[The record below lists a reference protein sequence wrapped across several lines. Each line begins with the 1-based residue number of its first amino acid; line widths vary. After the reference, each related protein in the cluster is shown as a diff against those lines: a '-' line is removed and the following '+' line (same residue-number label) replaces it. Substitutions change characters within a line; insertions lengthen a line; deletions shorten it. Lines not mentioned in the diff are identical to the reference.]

1 MCNSN
6 QDYYLKLEELKNACL
21 ETIAKL
27 ESMYWNKLY
36 LKGVQPLD
44 KSSAASNMCCRSKL
58 EREASIQ
65 EGTPAPHSP
74 PEAMYRSS
82 FLREVR
88 KEKYERS
95 DAYDELQ
102 GSPEFDSLAQARG
115 LENLQE
121 LNERFASY
129 INRAR
134 VLEQRNTILRKQ
146 LETFQRM
153 DELVGLDEAFSSQIE
168 FNRQRMRELASN
180 RARLEREEKDAQRML
195 DEYHNKYRNE
205 REYQQR
211 LKETLERLNKEADE
225 ALLCNLEL
233 QIESQFL
240 QDDINA
246 SQDRYKKNLMEVQ
259 TYVNVLQQIIQ
270 TTPRVS
276 PITTGICEEKLVAER
291 RIPVL
296 QSQLEEYKGILCQL
310 QAQKYKLQTET
321 TMLEQAIKTTQDSY
335 DDEIQLYNEQIENLR
350 KGLEEAERTL
360 EKYTTDCRQLVI
372 YQQSLENELE
382 RYKRVIENE
391 ESRLNSAIAGTPV
404 TLFTQIYRPVQPQA
418 LRGRDITQAMQD
430 IASVKARQKALTKKI
445 ARKKELMSKDITDGL
460 STEKMYERTLDGF
473 DQDQLEFRYEGSVT
487 CEPGQEG
494 LELDEKEMG
503 PEDVPDGAQISKAF
517 DKFCN
522 IVREKVRVYKRPEPK
537 PDAHPKEHYVL
548 VTGEESYEE
557 PCVLAPSIP
566 TVGGITVSVS
576 NGKVVSDGDVEPIPE
591 LPEPAEPSEKG
602 DICERRE
609 EFELQEIQK
618 EEEKE
623 DMIEWGKKTRAKIE
637 QITKYPAIAEPET
650 VPSPALISP
659 TEPGVLR
666 ETEYDREDKQ
676 GLLFREEGLPG
687 SVSYEKVEVVE
698 SIEKFSDD
706 RIQTYEETAMIVE
719 TMIEKTSK
727 KKPGDKCS

>member
-1 MCNSN
+1 
-6 QDYYLKLEELKNACL
+6 
-21 ETIAKL
+21 
-27 ESMYWNKLY
+27 
-36 LKGVQPLD
+36 
-44 KSSAASNMCCRSKL
+44 
-58 EREASIQ
+58 
-65 EGTPAPHSP
+65 
-74 PEAMYRSS
+74 MYRSS

-95 DAYDELQ
+95 DAYDELR

-153 DELVGLDEAFSSQIE
+153 DELVGLDEAFAGQIE
-168 FNRQRMRELASN
+168 FNRQRMRELASD
-180 RARLEREEKDAQRML
+180 RAKLEREEKDAQRML
-195 DEYHNKYRNE
+195 DEYRNKYRNE

-246 SQDRYKKNLMEVQ
+246 TKDRYKKNLMEIQ
-259 TYVNVLQQIIQ
+259 TYVTVLQQIIQ

-296 QSQLEEYKGILCQL
+296 QSQLEEYKSILCQL

-321 TMLEQAIKTTQDSY
+321 TMLEQAIKTTQESY

-350 KGLEEAERTL
+350 KGIEEAERTL

-382 RYKRVIENE
+382 RYKRIIENE
-391 ESRLNSAIAGTPV
+391 DSRLNSAIAGTPV

-418 LRGRDITQAMQD
+418 SRGRDITQAMQD
-430 IASVKARQKALTKKI
+430 IASVKPRQKALTKKI

-460 STEKMYERTLDGF
+460 SPERLYERTLEGF
-473 DQDQLEFRYEGSVT
+473 DQDQLEFRHEGSVT

-494 LELDEKEMG
+494 LELDEKETG

-517 DKFCN
+517 DKLCN
-522 IVREKVRVYKRPEPK
+522 IVKEKIRVKRPEPK
-537 PDAHPKEHYVL
+537 PDAYPKGRYVL
-548 VTGEESYEE
+548 VTGEEGYEE
-557 PCVLAPSIP
+557 PCILAPSIP
-566 TVGGITVSVS
+566 AVGGITVSTN
-576 NGKVVSDGDVEPIPE
+576 NGKVMNGGEVEPIPE
-591 LPEPAEPSEKG
+591 LPEPAEPPEKEA
-602 DICERRE
+602 ICERRE
-609 EFELQEIQK
+609 EFELPDKQK

-623 DMIEWGKKTRAKIE
+623 DMLEWGKKARGKIE
-637 QITKYPAIAEPET
+637 QITKYRDVSEPEA
-650 VPSPALISP
+650 VPSPGPISP
-659 TEPGVLR
+659 TEPGVIQ
-666 ETEYDREDKQ
+666 EAEYEREDKQ
-676 GLLFREEGLPG
+676 GLLYREAGLPG
-687 SVSYEKVEVVE
+687 SMSYEKVEVVE

-727 KKPGDKCS
+727 KKAGDKGS

>member
-1 MCNSN
+1 
-6 QDYYLKLEELKNACL
+6 
-21 ETIAKL
+21 
-27 ESMYWNKLY
+27 
-36 LKGVQPLD
+36 
-44 KSSAASNMCCRSKL
+44 
-58 EREASIQ
+58 
-65 EGTPAPHSP
+65 
-74 PEAMYRSS
+74 MYRSS
-82 FLREVR
+82 FLHEVR
-88 KEKYERS
+88 KKYERS
-95 DAYDELQ
+95 DAYDELR
-102 GSPEFDSLAQARG
+102 GSPEFDSLAQAQG

-134 VLEQRNTILRKQ
+134 VLEQRNAILRKQ
-146 LETFQRM
+146 LETFQCM
-153 DELVGLDEAFSSQIE
+153 DELVGLDEAFAGQNE
-168 FNRQRMRELASN
+168 FNRQRMRELASD
-180 RARLEREEKDAQRML
+180 RAKLEREEKDAQRML
-195 DEYHNKYRNE
+195 DEYRNKYRNE
-205 REYQQR
+205 GEYQQK

-246 SQDRYKKNLMEVQ
+246 TKDRYKKNLMEIQ
-259 TYVNVLQQIIQ
+259 TYVNILQQIIQ

-276 PITTGICEEKLVAER
+276 PITTGVSEEKLVAER

-296 QSQLEEYKGILCQL
+296 QSQLEEYKSILCQL

-321 TMLEQAIKTTQDSY
+321 TMLEQAIKNTQESY

-350 KGLEEAERTL
+350 KGIEEAERTL

-382 RYKRVIENE
+382 RYKRIIENE
-391 ESRLNSAIAGTPV
+391 DSRLNSAIAGTPV

-418 LRGRDITQAMQD
+418 SRGRDITQAMQE
-430 IASVKARQKALTKKI
+430 IASVKPRQKALTKKI
-445 ARKKELMSKDITDGL
+445 FRKKEIMSKDITDGL
-460 STEKMYERTLDGF
+460 SPEKMYGRTLEVF
-473 DQDQLEFRYEGSVT
+473 DQDQMEFRHEGSVT

-494 LELDEKEMG
+494 LKLVEKETV

-517 DKFCN
+517 DKLCN
-522 IVREKVRVYKRPEPK
+522 IVREKIRVHKRPEAK
-537 PDAHPKEHYVL
+537 TDSHPKGRYVL
-548 VTGEESYEE
+548 VTGEEGYEE
-557 PCVLAPSIP
+557 PCFLSSVPAG
-566 TVGGITVSVS
+566 GGITVSTS
-576 NGKVVSDGDVEPIPE
+576 NGKVTISGDVEPIPE
-591 LPEPAEPSEKG
+591 LPEPTEPSEKR
-602 DICERRE
+602 DVCERRE
-609 EFELQEIQK
+609 EFEPQDKLK

-623 DMIEWGKKTRAKIE
+623 DMFEWDKRRGKIE
-637 QITKYPAIAEPET
+637 QVTKYPDISEPET
-650 VPSPALISP
+650 TPSPGPISP

-676 GLLFREEGLPG
+676 DLLFREAGLPG
-687 SVSYEKVEVVE
+687 SMSYEKVEVVE

-727 KKPGDKCS
+727 KKTGDKGS

>member
-1 MCNSN
+1 
-6 QDYYLKLEELKNACL
+6 
-21 ETIAKL
+21 
-27 ESMYWNKLY
+27 
-36 LKGVQPLD
+36 
-44 KSSAASNMCCRSKL
+44 
-58 EREASIQ
+58 
-65 EGTPAPHSP
+65 
-74 PEAMYRSS
+74 MYRSS

-95 DAYDELQ
+95 DAYDELR

-134 VLEQRNTILRKQ
+134 VLEQRNAILRKQ

-153 DELVGLDEAFSSQIE
+153 DELVGLDEAFAGQIE
-168 FNRQRMRELASN
+168 FNRQRMRELASD
-180 RARLEREEKDAQRML
+180 RAKLEREEKDAQRML
-195 DEYHNKYRNE
+195 DEYRNKYRNE

-246 SQDRYKKNLMEVQ
+246 TKDRYKKNLMEIQ

-276 PITTGICEEKLVAER
+276 PITTGICEEKLIAER

-296 QSQLEEYKGILCQL
+296 QSQLEEYKSILCQL
-310 QAQKYKLQTET
+310 QTQKYKLQTET
-321 TMLEQAIKTTQDSY
+321 TMLEQAIKTTQESY

-350 KGLEEAERTL
+350 KGIEEAERTL

-382 RYKRVIENE
+382 RYKRIIENE
-391 ESRLNSAIAGTPV
+391 DSRLNSAIAGTPV

-418 LRGRDITQAMQD
+418 SRGRDITQAMQD
-430 IASVKARQKALTKKI
+430 IASVKPRQKALTKKI
-445 ARKKELMSKDITDGL
+445 ARKKELRSKDITDGL
-460 STEKMYERTLDGF
+460 SPERMYERTLEGF
-473 DQDQLEFRYEGSVT
+473 DQDQLEFRHEGSVT
-487 CEPGQEG
+487 SEPEQEG
-494 LELDEKEMG
+494 LELDEEEMG

-517 DKFCN
+517 DKLCN
-522 IVREKVRVYKRPEPK
+522 IVREKIRVYKRPEPK
-537 PDAHPKEHYVL
+537 PDAHPKGRYVL
-548 VTGEESYEE
+548 VMGEESYEE
-557 PCVLAPSIP
+557 PCILALSIP
-566 TVGGITVSVS
+566 ARGGITVSTN
-576 NGKVVSDGDVEPIPE
+576 NGKVMNGGDVEPIPE
-591 LPEPAEPSEKG
+591 LPEPAEPSEKEKG
-602 DICERRE
+602 AICERRE
-609 EFELQEIQK
+609 EFELP

-623 DMIEWGKKTRAKIE
+623 DILEWGKITRGKIE
-637 QITKYPAIAEPET
+637 QITKYPDISEPET
-650 VPSPALISP
+650 VPSPGLISP

-676 GLLFREEGLPG
+676 GLLFREAGLPG
-687 SVSYEKVEVVE
+687 SMSYEKVEVVE

-727 KKPGDKCS
+727 KKPGDKGS

>member
-1 MCNSN
+1 
-6 QDYYLKLEELKNACL
+6 
-21 ETIAKL
+21 
-27 ESMYWNKLY
+27 
-36 LKGVQPLD
+36 
-44 KSSAASNMCCRSKL
+44 
-58 EREASIQ
+58 
-65 EGTPAPHSP
+65 
-74 PEAMYRSS
+74 MYRSS

-95 DAYDELQ
+95 DAYDELR
-102 GSPEFDSLAQARG
+102 GSPEFDSLAQAQG

-153 DELVGLDEAFSSQIE
+153 DELVGLDEAFAGQIE
-168 FNRQRMRELASN
+168 FNRQRMRELASD
-180 RARLEREEKDAQRML
+180 RAKLEREEKDAQRML
-195 DEYHNKYRNE
+195 DEYRNKYRNE
-205 REYQQR
+205 REYQQK

-246 SQDRYKKNLMEVQ
+246 TKDRYKKNLMEIQ
-259 TYVNVLQQIIQ
+259 TYVNILQQIIQ

-276 PITTGICEEKLVAER
+276 HITTGISEEKLVAER

-296 QSQLEEYKGILCQL
+296 QSQLEEYKSILCQL

-321 TMLEQAIKTTQDSY
+321 TMLEQAIKNTQESY

-350 KGLEEAERTL
+350 KGIEEAERTL

-382 RYKRVIENE
+382 RYKRIIENE
-391 ESRLNSAIAGTPV
+391 DSRLNSAIAGTPV

-418 LRGRDITQAMQD
+418 SRGRDITQAMQE
-430 IASVKARQKALTKKI
+430 IASVKPRQKALTKKLS
-445 ARKKELMSKDITDGL
+445 RKKEIMSKDITDGL
-460 STEKMYERTLDGF
+460 SPEKMYERTVEVF
-473 DQDQLEFRYEGSVT
+473 DQDQLEFRHEGSVT
-487 CEPGQEG
+487 CEPGQEE
-494 LELDEKEMG
+494 LELVEKEAV

-517 DKFCN
+517 DKLCN
-522 IVREKVRVYKRPEPK
+522 IVREKIRVYKRPEAK
-537 PDAHPKEHYVL
+537 ADSHPKGRYVL

-557 PCVLAPSIP
+557 PCFSSIP
-566 TVGGITVSVS
+566 AGGGITVSTS
-576 NGKVVSDGDVEPIPE
+576 NGKVTIGGDVEPIPE
-591 LPEPAEPSEKG
+591 LPEPTEPSEKEKR
-602 DICERRE
+602 DICERRDE
-609 EFELQEIQK
+609 TETQDKLK

-623 DMIEWGKKTRAKIE
+623 DLFEWGKIRGKIE
-637 QITKYPAIAEPET
+637 QVTKYPDVSEPEA
-650 VPSPALISP
+650 VPCPGLISP
-659 TEPGVLR
+659 AEPGVLQ
-666 ETEYDREDKQ
+666 ETEHDREDKQ
-676 GLLFREEGLPG
+676 GLLFREAGLPG

-727 KKPGDKCS
+727 KKPGDKGS

>member
-1 MCNSN
+1 
-6 QDYYLKLEELKNACL
+6 
-21 ETIAKL
+21 
-27 ESMYWNKLY
+27 
-36 LKGVQPLD
+36 
-44 KSSAASNMCCRSKL
+44 
-58 EREASIQ
+58 
-65 EGTPAPHSP
+65 
-74 PEAMYRSS
+74 MYRSS

-95 DAYDELQ
+95 DAYDELR

-153 DELVGLDEAFSSQIE
+153 DELVGLDEAFAGQIE
-168 FNRQRMRELASN
+168 FNRQRMRELASD
-180 RARLEREEKDAQRML
+180 RAKLEREEKDAQRML
-195 DEYHNKYRNE
+195 DEYRNKYRNE

-246 SQDRYKKNLMEVQ
+246 TKDRYKKNLMEIQ

-276 PITTGICEEKLVAER
+276 PITTGICEEKLIAER

-296 QSQLEEYKGILCQL
+296 QSQLEEYKSILCQL

-321 TMLEQAIKTTQDSY
+321 TMLEQAIKNTQESY

-350 KGLEEAERTL
+350 KGIEEAERTL

-382 RYKRVIENE
+382 RYKRIIENE
-391 ESRLNSAIAGTPV
+391 DSRLNSAIAGTPV

-418 LRGRDITQAMQD
+418 SRGRDITQAVQD
-430 IASVKARQKALTKKI
+430 IASVKPRQKALTKKI

-460 STEKMYERTLDGF
+460 SPERMYERTPEGF
-473 DQDQLEFRYEGSVT
+473 DQDQLEFRHEGSVT

-494 LELDEKEMG
+494 LELDEKETG

-522 IVREKVRVYKRPEPK
+522 IVREKIRVYKRPEPK
-537 PDAHPKEHYVL
+537 PDAHPKGRYVL
-548 VTGEESYEE
+548 VTGEEGYEE
-557 PCVLAPSIP
+557 PCILAPSFP
-566 TVGGITVSVS
+566 PGGGITVSTS
-576 NGKVVSDGDVEPIPE
+576 NGKVMNGGDVEPIPE
-591 LPEPAEPSEKG
+591 LPEPAEPSEKEKG
-602 DICERRE
+602 AICERRE
-609 EFELQEIQK
+609 EFELQDKQK

-623 DMIEWGKKTRAKIE
+623 DVLEWGKKTRGKIE
-637 QITKYPAIAEPET
+637 QIIKYPDISEPER
-650 VPSPALISP
+650 VPSPGLISP

-666 ETEYDREDKQ
+666 ETEYEREDKQ
-676 GLLFREEGLPG
+676 GLLFREAGLPG
-687 SVSYEKVEVVE
+687 SMSYEKVEVVE

-727 KKPGDKCS
+727 KKPGDKGS

>member
-1 MCNSN
+1 
-6 QDYYLKLEELKNACL
+6 
-21 ETIAKL
+21 
-27 ESMYWNKLY
+27 
-36 LKGVQPLD
+36 
-44 KSSAASNMCCRSKL
+44 
-58 EREASIQ
+58 
-65 EGTPAPHSP
+65 
-74 PEAMYRSS
+74 MYRSS

-95 DAYDELQ
+95 DAYDELR

-153 DELVGLDEAFSSQIE
+153 DELVGLDEAFAGQIE
-168 FNRQRMRELASN
+168 FNRQRMRELASD
-180 RARLEREEKDAQRML
+180 RAKLEREEKDAQRML
-195 DEYHNKYRNE
+195 DEYRNKYRNE

-246 SQDRYKKNLMEVQ
+246 TKDRYKKNLMEIQ

-276 PITTGICEEKLVAER
+276 PITTGIYEASIAEKLIAER

-296 QSQLEEYKGILCQL
+296 QSQLEEYKSILCQL

-321 TMLEQAIKTTQDSY
+321 TMLEQAIKNTQESY

-350 KGLEEAERTL
+350 KGIEEAERIL

-372 YQQSLENELE
+372 YQQSLESELE
-382 RYKRVIENE
+382 RYKRIIENE
-391 ESRLNSAIAGTPV
+391 DSRLNSAIAGTPV
-404 TLFTQIYRPVQPQA
+404 TLFTQIYRPAQPQVS
-418 LRGRDITQAMQD
+418 RGRDITQAMQD
-430 IASVKARQKALTKKI
+430 IASVKPRQKALTKKI
-445 ARKKELMSKDITDGL
+445 ARKKELMSKDITD
-460 STEKMYERTLDGF
+460 SYSPERMYERTLEGF
-473 DQDQLEFRYEGSVT
+473 DQDQMEFRHEVSVRCEPEQEGS
-487 CEPGQEG
+487 EF
-494 LELDEKEMG
+494 DEKEIG

-517 DKFCN
+517 DKLCN
-522 IVREKVRVYKRPEPK
+522 IVREKIRVYKRPEAKSDAYPK
-537 PDAHPKEHYVL
+537 GRYVL
-548 VTGEESYEE
+548 VTGEEGYEE
-557 PCVLAPSIP
+557 PCILAPSIP
-566 TVGGITVSVS
+566 AGGAITVSTG
-576 NGKVVSDGDVEPIPE
+576 NGKVMNGGDVEPIPE
-591 LPEPAEPSEKG
+591 LPEPAEPSEKEKG
-602 DICERRE
+602 EICERRE
-609 EFELQEIQK
+609 EFELPDKQR

-623 DMIEWGKKTRAKIE
+623 DVLEWGKKTRGKIE
-637 QITKYPAIAEPET
+637 QITKYPDISEPET
-650 VPSPALISP
+650 VPSPGLISP
-659 TEPGVLR
+659 TEPGLLR
-666 ETEYDREDKQ
+666 ETEYEREDKQ
-676 GLLFREEGLPG
+676 GLLFREAALPG
-687 SVSYEKVEVVE
+687 SMSYEKVEVVE

-727 KKPGDKCS
+727 KKPGDKGS

>member
-1 MCNSN
+1 
-6 QDYYLKLEELKNACL
+6 
-21 ETIAKL
+21 
-27 ESMYWNKLY
+27 
-36 LKGVQPLD
+36 
-44 KSSAASNMCCRSKL
+44 
-58 EREASIQ
+58 
-65 EGTPAPHSP
+65 
-74 PEAMYRSS
+74 MYRSS

-95 DAYDELQ
+95 DAYDELR
-102 GSPEFDSLAQARG
+102 GSPEFDSLAQAQG

-153 DELVGLDEAFSSQIE
+153 DELVGLDEAFAGQIE
-168 FNRQRMRELASN
+168 FNRQRMRELASD
-180 RARLEREEKDAQRML
+180 RAKLEREEKDAQRML
-195 DEYHNKYRNE
+195 DEYRNKYRNE
-205 REYQQR
+205 REYQQK

-246 SQDRYKKNLMEVQ
+246 TKDRYKKNLMEIQ
-259 TYVNVLQQIIQ
+259 TYVNILQQIIQ

-276 PITTGICEEKLVAER
+276 PITTGISEEKLVAER

-296 QSQLEEYKGILCQL
+296 QSQLEEYKSVLCQL

-321 TMLEQAIKTTQDSY
+321 TMLEQAIKNTQESY

-350 KGLEEAERTL
+350 KGIEEAERTL

-382 RYKRVIENE
+382 RYKRIIENE
-391 ESRLNSAIAGTPV
+391 DSRLNSAIAGTPV

-418 LRGRDITQAMQD
+418 SRGRDITQAMQE
-430 IASVKARQKALTKKI
+430 IASVKPRQKALTKKLS
-445 ARKKELMSKDITDGL
+445 RKKEIMSKDITDGL
-460 STEKMYERTLDGF
+460 SPEKMYERTVEVF
-473 DQDQLEFRYEGSVT
+473 DQDLLEFRHEGSVT
-487 CEPGQEG
+487 CEPGQEE
-494 LELDEKEMG
+494 LELVEKEAV

-517 DKFCN
+517 DKLCN
-522 IVREKVRVYKRPEPK
+522 IVREKIRVYKRPEAK
-537 PDAHPKEHYVL
+537 ADSHPKGRYVL
-548 VTGEESYEE
+548 VTGEEGYEE
-557 PCVLAPSIP
+557 PCFSSIP
-566 TVGGITVSVS
+566 AGGGITVSTS
-576 NGKVVSDGDVEPIPE
+576 NGKVMIGSDVEPIPE
-591 LPEPAEPSEKG
+591 LPEPTEQPEKEKR
-602 DICERRE
+602 DVCERRD
-609 EFELQEIQK
+609 EIETQDKLK

-623 DMIEWGKKTRAKIE
+623 DLFEWGKIRGKTE
-637 QITKYPAIAEPET
+637 QVTKYPDVSEPEA
-650 VPSPALISP
+650 VPSQGLISP
-659 TEPGVLR
+659 AEPGVLQ
-666 ETEYDREDKQ
+666 ETERDQEDKQ
-676 GLLFREEGLPG
+676 GILFREAGLPG

-727 KKPGDKCS
+727 KKPGDKGS

>member
-1 MCNSN
+1 
-6 QDYYLKLEELKNACL
+6 
-21 ETIAKL
+21 
-27 ESMYWNKLY
+27 
-36 LKGVQPLD
+36 
-44 KSSAASNMCCRSKL
+44 
-58 EREASIQ
+58 
-65 EGTPAPHSP
+65 
-74 PEAMYRSS
+74 MYRSS

-88 KEKYERS
+88 KQKYERS
-95 DAYDELQ
+95 DAYDELR

-153 DELVGLDEAFSSQIE
+153 DELVGLDEAFAGQIE
-168 FNRQRMRELASN
+168 FNRQRMRELASD
-180 RARLEREEKDAQRML
+180 RAKLEREEKDAQRML
-195 DEYHNKYRNE
+195 DEYRNKYRNE

-246 SQDRYKKNLMEVQ
+246 TKDRYKKNLMEIQ
-259 TYVNVLQQIIQ
+259 TYVTVLQQIIQ

-296 QSQLEEYKGILCQL
+296 QSQLEEYKSILCQL
-310 QAQKYKLQTET
+310 QSQKYKLQTET
-321 TMLEQAIKTTQDSY
+321 TMLEQAIKNTQESY

-350 KGLEEAERTL
+350 KGIEEAERTL

-382 RYKRVIENE
+382 RYKRIIENE
-391 ESRLNSAIAGTPV
+391 DSRLNSAIAGTPV

-418 LRGRDITQAMQD
+418 SRGRDITQAAQD
-430 IASVKARQKALTKKI
+430 IASVKPRQKALTKKI
-445 ARKKELMSKDITDGL
+445 ARKKELISKDITDGL
-460 STEKMYERTLDGF
+460 SPERMYERTLEGF
-473 DQDQLEFRYEGSVT
+473 DQDQPEFRHEGSVT
-487 CEPGQEG
+487 CDPEQEG
-494 LELDEKEMG
+494 LEPDETEMG
-503 PEDVPDGAQISKAF
+503 SEDVPDGAQISKAF
-517 DKFCN
+517 DKLCN
-522 IVREKVRVYKRPEPK
+522 IVREKIRVYKRPEPK
-537 PDAHPKEHYVL
+537 PDAHPKGRYVL
-548 VTGEESYEE
+548 VTGEEGYEE
-557 PCVLAPSIP
+557 PCITAPSIP
-566 TVGGITVSVS
+566 PGGGITVSTG
-576 NGKVVSDGDVEPIPE
+576 NGKVMNGGDVEAIPE
-591 LPEPAEPSEKG
+591 LPEPSEKEKRA
-602 DICERRE
+602 ICERRE
-609 EFELQEIQK
+609 EFELEDKQK
-618 EEEKE
+618 GEEKE
-623 DMIEWGKKTRAKIE
+623 YILEWGKKTRGKIE
-637 QITKYPAIAEPET
+637 QITKYPDISEPET
-650 VPSPALISP
+650 VPCPGLISP
-659 TEPGVLR
+659 TEPGVIR

-676 GLLFREEGLPG
+676 GLLFREAGLPG
-687 SVSYEKVEVVE
+687 SMSYEKVEVVE

-727 KKPGDKCS
+727 KKPGDKGS

>member
-1 MCNSN
+1 
-6 QDYYLKLEELKNACL
+6 
-21 ETIAKL
+21 
-27 ESMYWNKLY
+27 
-36 LKGVQPLD
+36 
-44 KSSAASNMCCRSKL
+44 
-58 EREASIQ
+58 
-65 EGTPAPHSP
+65 
-74 PEAMYRSS
+74 MYRSS

-95 DAYDELQ
+95 DAYDELR

-134 VLEQRNTILRKQ
+134 VLEQRNAILRKQ

-153 DELVGLDEAFSSQIE
+153 DELVGLDEAFAGQIE
-168 FNRQRMRELASN
+168 FNRQRMRELASD
-180 RARLEREEKDAQRML
+180 RAKLEREEKDAQRML
-195 DEYHNKYRNE
+195 DEYRNKYRNE

-246 SQDRYKKNLMEVQ
+246 TKDRYKKNLMEIQ

-276 PITTGICEEKLVAER
+276 PITTGICEEKLIAER

-296 QSQLEEYKGILCQL
+296 QSQLEEYKSILCQL
-310 QAQKYKLQTET
+310 QTQKYKLQTET
-321 TMLEQAIKTTQDSY
+321 TMLEQAIKTTQESY

-350 KGLEEAERTL
+350 KGIEEAERTL

-382 RYKRVIENE
+382 RYKRIIENE
-391 ESRLNSAIAGTPV
+391 DSRLNSAIAGTPV

-418 LRGRDITQAMQD
+418 SRGRDITQAMQD
-430 IASVKARQKALTKKI
+430 IASVKPRQKALTKKI
-445 ARKKELMSKDITDGL
+445 ARKKELRSKDITDGL
-460 STEKMYERTLDGF
+460 SPDRMYERTLEGF
-473 DQDQLEFRYEGSVT
+473 DQDQLEFRHEGSVT
-487 CEPGQEG
+487 SEPEQEG
-494 LELDEKEMG
+494 LELDEEEMG

-517 DKFCN
+517 DKLCN
-522 IVREKVRVYKRPEPK
+522 IVREKIRVYKRPEPK
-537 PDAHPKEHYVL
+537 PDAHPKGRYVL

-557 PCVLAPSIP
+557 PCILALSIP
-566 TVGGITVSVS
+566 ARGGITVSTN
-576 NGKVVSDGDVEPIPE
+576 NGKVMNGGDVEPIPE
-591 LPEPAEPSEKG
+591 LPEPAEPSEKEKG
-602 DICERRE
+602 AICERRE
-609 EFELQEIQK
+609 EFELPDKQK

-623 DMIEWGKKTRAKIE
+623 DILEWGKITRGKIE
-637 QITKYPAIAEPET
+637 QITKYPDISEPET
-650 VPSPALISP
+650 VPSPGLISP

-666 ETEYDREDKQ
+666 EAEYDREDKQ
-676 GLLFREEGLPG
+676 GLLFREAGLPG
-687 SVSYEKVEVVE
+687 SMSYEKVEVVE

-727 KKPGDKCS
+727 KKPGDKGS